1 MREFERI
8 DRILALI
15 HEVWIKNP
23 DLRLTQLVYIVLHGL
38 GDDNFYV
45 EDTVLENRLKE
56 FLEHS

>member
-15 HEVWIKNP
+15 QEVWIKHP